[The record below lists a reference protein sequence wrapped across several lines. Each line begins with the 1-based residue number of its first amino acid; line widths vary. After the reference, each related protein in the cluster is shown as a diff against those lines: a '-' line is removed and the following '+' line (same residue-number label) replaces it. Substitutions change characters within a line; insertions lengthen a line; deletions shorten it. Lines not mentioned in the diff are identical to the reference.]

1 MPLRLRQAG
10 TDAGKHESDILAI
23 AREIGTR
30 HAVGKPRTTT
40 KVGNDNDPAA
50 GPQILRNGLGVMA
63 FAAALKAMYEEQGT
77 GIRILGKALFV
88 LLLKPPPG
96 RCMAQLH
103 IRTHQ
108 LTRVQAL
115 GI

>member
-10 TDAGKHESDILAI
+10 TDAGKHDSDILAV

-30 HAVGKPRTTT
+30 HTVEKPRATT
-40 KVGNDNDPAA
+40 KLGNDNDPAA

-77 GIRILGKALFV
+77 GIRIVGEALFV
-88 LLLKPPPG
+88 CLLRPAPG
-96 RCMAQLH
+96 RCMA
-103 IRTHQ
+103 
-108 LTRVQAL
+108 
-115 GI
+115 